1 MISYLHLIG
10 ENFRRPMPDHVEH
23 FFLSQLFL
31 LVNKST
37 LLDNNT
43 VESLLDFSTL
53 QNALIDGILGNK
65 SSWSY
70 NF

>member
-1 MISYLHLIG
+1 
-10 ENFRRPMPDHVEH
+10 MPDHVEH